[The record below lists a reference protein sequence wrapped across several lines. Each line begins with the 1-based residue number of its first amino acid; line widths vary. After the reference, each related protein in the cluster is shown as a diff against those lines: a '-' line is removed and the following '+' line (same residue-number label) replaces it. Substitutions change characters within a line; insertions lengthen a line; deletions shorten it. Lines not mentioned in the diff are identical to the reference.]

1 MFQIISNDP
10 QGFVMLRCQ
19 CGQCKFTEHNLYD
32 FEDGNNCVI
41 LKDNTNI
48 TCDKCSLSHSS
59 SEQKFILK
67 ETEVPA
73 SVARH
78 LPECPVC
85 HSLNV
90 YKIGNVKKISSFAV
104 TGVFSS
110 NIGKTMECKNCGYK
124 F

>member
-90 YKIGNVKKISSFAV
+90 YKIGNVKKISSLDRKSV
-104 TGVFSS
+104 V
-110 NIGKTMECKNCGYK
+110 
-124 F
+124 